1 MSAIVCQDLCK
12 TFEQGEQRIIG
23 LDRVSLSIEA
33 GELLCLSGPSG
44 SGKTTLLN
52 AMGGLDTPDSGSI
65 TLGGRR
71 IDQLSRGALADLRLR
86 EIGFVFQ
93 AYNLIPV
100 LSARENVEFVM
111 QVQGLAPAL
120 RRERAAGVLTEV
132 GLAGLEERRPA
143 EMSGGQQ
150 QRVAVAR
157 AIASEPQ
164 LVLAD
169 EPTAN
174 LDSQSATQLMDLFQA
189 LNRNRNVTFVLAT
202 HDPRVMAYARR
213 LVRMEDGRV
222 IDDVAQQPSGRP
234 SVGRPSVGRPSVGSE
249 G

>member
-1 MSAIVCQDLCK
+1 MSGIVCQDLCK
-12 TFEQGEQRIIG
+12 TFEQGEERITG

-52 AMGGLDTPDSGSI
+52 ALGGLDTPDSGSI
-65 TLGGRR
+65 SLAGRR

-93 AYNLIPV
+93 AYNLILV

-120 RRERAAGVLTEV
+120 RRERAAAVLAEV
-132 GLAGLEERRPA
+132 GLAGLEDRRPA

-174 LDSQSATQLMDLFQA
+174 LDSHSATQLMDLFQA
-189 LNRNRNVTFVLAT
+189 LNRHRGVTFVLAT

-213 LVRMEDGRV
+213 LIRMEDGR
-222 IDDVAQQPSGRP
+222 IIEDVAQQPSGRP
-234 SVGRPSVGRPSVGSE
+234 AVGSA